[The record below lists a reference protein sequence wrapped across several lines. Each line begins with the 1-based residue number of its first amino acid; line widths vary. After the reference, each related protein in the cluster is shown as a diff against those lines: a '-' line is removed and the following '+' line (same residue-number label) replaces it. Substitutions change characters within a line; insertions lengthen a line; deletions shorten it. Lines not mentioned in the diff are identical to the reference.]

1 MCSDRDIENINNR
14 KMSNTNEPMM
24 IKITKEKE
32 PIRKGEEMQKG
43 DKKDGFQTVIRKRR
57 NKAFEKITKV
67 KGIFKNIINLTE
79 EEYGY
84 METKMEKF

>member
-14 KMSNTNEPMM
+14 EMGNTNEPMM
-24 IKITKEKE
+24 IEITKEKE
-32 PIRKGEEMQKG
+32 PIRKEEEMQKG